1 VKEPAFTC
9 GNPAKQFQS
18 LQRGEE
24 MPYPKINDTVS
35 LYYTGKLD
43 NGEIFQTVEK
53 NKPLAVQIGNNDIPP
68 TLEQALKEMKG
79 GDRWK
84 VRVSP
89 EVGFGPR
96 QKELVQTIDNA
107 EMVKNVKPVPGMV
120 IALKVEKDGVEQ
132 KIPATVIKVK
142 NSEITVDYNHPL
154 AGHHLTYDI
163 TITAINR
170 EE

>member
-1 VKEPAFTC
+1 
-9 GNPAKQFQS
+9 
-18 LQRGEE
+18 
-24 MPYPKINDTVS
+24 MPYPKKNDTVS
-35 LYYTGKLD
+35 LYYTGILD

-53 NKPLAVQIGNNDIPP
+53 DKPLTVQIGNSDIPP
-68 TLEQALKEMKG
+68 TLEQAIKEMKA
-79 GDRWK
+79 GDRRK

-89 EVGFGPR
+89 DEGFGPR
-96 QKELVQTIDNA
+96 QKDLVQTIDNA

-120 IALKVEKDGVEQ
+120 LALKVEKDGVEQ

-163 TITAINR
+163 TIAAISR
-170 EE
+170 EETDKDSVPS